1 MLDAYQAAYDESWVK
16 KELSV
21 VRNVL
26 PLVEKYGDLAG
37 TILSG
42 ITMWLET
49 LKLKVP
55 FTMKH
60 HPDNMTPYR
69 ADIMP
74 KPEYP
79 TPDGVLTF
87 DRLSSVFLSNH
98 THEEDQPVLLH
109 LTEHRKSVVRGTS
122 VSVLGSPG
130 GPRTFTKN
138 TQ

>member
-1 MLDAYQAAYDESWVK
+1 VK

-49 LKLKVP
+49 LKIKVP

-60 HPDNMTPYR
+60 HPDNESLYR

-74 KPEYP
+74 KPDYP
-79 TPDGVLTF
+79 KPDGVLTF
-87 DRLSSVFLSNH
+87 DRLSSVFVSN
-98 THEEDQPVLLH
+98 TNHEEDQPVH
-109 LTEHRKSVVRGTS
+109 LAAQGSVD
-122 VSVLGSPG
+122 PG
-130 GPRTFTKN
+130 RVQPAAL
-138 TQ
+138 

>member
-1 MLDAYQAAYDESWVK
+1 MRISDWSSDVCSSDLFLNVPRIKGTHTAMKSGMMAAEAAFAAVAAGRAGDMLDAYQAAYDESWVK

-49 LKLKVP
+49 LKIKVP

-60 HPDNMTPYR
+60 HPVNMTLYR
-69 ADIMP
+69 D
-74 KPEYP
+74 
-79 TPDGVLTF
+79 
-87 DRLSSVFLSNH
+87 
-98 THEEDQPVLLH
+98 
-109 LTEHRKSVVRGTS
+109 RKSTRAHV
-122 VSVLGSPG
+122 
-130 GPRTFTKN
+130 
-138 TQ
+138 